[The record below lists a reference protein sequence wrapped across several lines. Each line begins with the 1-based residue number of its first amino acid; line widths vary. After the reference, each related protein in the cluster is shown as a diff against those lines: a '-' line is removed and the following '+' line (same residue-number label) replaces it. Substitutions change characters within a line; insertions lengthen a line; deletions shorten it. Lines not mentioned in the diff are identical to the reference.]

1 MDVLESISKSSK
13 YMQNPNIVKYVRNK
27 LSIQKKREEL
37 SKIRDI
43 ARYNKYSE
51 KYTVLDIIINGK
63 KDYRASVIANK
74 RNRKIEDYRKKK
86 LNALHNR
93 IINNQKGIS
102 DEEVYSYISKYL
114 K

>member
-1 MDVLESISKSSK
+1 MDVLENISKSSK

-27 LSIQKKREEL
+27 LSIKKNKEEMDE
-37 SKIRDI
+37 IRDI
-43 ARYNKYSE
+43 SRYNKYIE
-51 KYTVLDIIINGK
+51 KYVVSDIIINGK
-63 KDYRASVIANK
+63 RDYRSSVLVSK

-102 DEEVYSYISKYL
+102 DEEVYNYISKYL